1 MERHPRYILMLLLLL
16 ALPAARAQEIT
27 FTATVDRTT
36 FAVGERIKLT
46 LSLTNAQGRFGDPDL
61 GGLVVVQGPFESS
74 AYNFINGR
82 ASSTI
87 SRSYLLTAT
96 EPGDYTIGAAKAQ
109 VGGGSISSEA
119 IKVHVEKAAG
129 GGAGAGVLDQ
139 QQKQDRDLFA
149 TISLSRGRCYVGEQ
163 VVVTYTLFCRY
174 NAIELTSYDLP
185 KLTGFWAEEIDMG
198 QLEWEPALQT
208 VNGLQYRVAIIK
220 KQLLFPQKSGR
231 LRIEQATLDCVVNRS
246 FFSRGSNVKVR
257 SNAAELTVQELPAGA
272 PPDFSGAVGRL
283 DMTVEGAGATVKA
296 NEAIDLKVRFSGR
309 ANLKLLEAPKPRFP
323 ADFEVYDPKVS
334 DKVGVTAAGMSGSRE
349 FQYLVIPRH
358 DGSYTLDPITIS
370 YFDPEKGAYQQLSSG
385 PLTFTVEKGDGT
397 GAAGSAAVTRPSRTD
412 VQQLERDIRYIR
424 TGDLELAP
432 KGRQLFGSWPY
443 VACMA
448 SPALALVL
456 LLGWKRRRDA
466 ALADATGMRRKAADK
481 VARKRLSEA
490 ADALGRNDREA
501 FYTALSKALHGY
513 LADKFTLGVAEVNTA
528 TLRERLGAG
537 EVADRF
543 ARLIDACAMARFAPV
558 EDRSRQELYD
568 EAAALITRI
577 ENEQRA

>member
-1 MERHPRYILMLLLLL
+1 M
-16 ALPAARAQEIT
+16 A
-27 FTATVDRTT
+27 
-36 FAVGERIKLT
+36 
-46 LSLTNAQGRFGDPDL
+46 
-61 GGLVVVQGPFESS
+61 
-74 AYNFINGR
+74 
-82 ASSTI
+82 
-87 SRSYLLTAT
+87 
-96 EPGDYTIGAAKAQ
+96 
-109 VGGGSISSEA
+109 
-119 IKVHVEKAAG
+119 
-129 GGAGAGVLDQ
+129 
-139 QQKQDRDLFA
+139 
-149 TISLSRGRCYVGEQ
+149 
-163 VVVTYTLFCRY
+163 
-174 NAIELTSYDLP
+174 
-185 KLTGFWAEEIDMG
+185 
-198 QLEWEPALQT
+198 
-208 VNGLQYRVAIIK
+208 
-220 KQLLFPQKSGR
+220 
-231 LRIEQATLDCVVNRS
+231 
-246 FFSRGSNVKVR
+246 
-257 SNAAELTVQELPAGA
+257 
-272 PPDFSGAVGRL
+272 
-283 DMTVEGAGATVKA
+283 VEGAGATVKA

-358 DGSYTLDPITIS
+358 EGSYTLAPIIIS

-466 ALADATGMRRKAADK
+466 ALADAAGMRRKAADK